1 MYKGARH
8 LGGATKT
15 RDRLELAGT
24 RSRVLAFGTF
34 GSRVP
39 GFDVIVITDLIC
51 FLPLAINGSETMC
64 IAITRLVD
72 LLKRIN

>member
-1 MYKGARH
+1 MRSS
-8 LGGATKT
+8 TKT
-15 RDRLELAGT
+15 WDRLGLAGT
-24 RSRVLAFGTF
+24 RSRVLAFGTI

-51 FLPLAINGSETMC
+51 FLPLAIYDSEAMC